1 MRKKTGKLSGILMI
15 SAISIV
21 GVFFLIFGIVAYSSD
36 MYPYDIYISQPIT
49 LGIAQE
55 VENQYLIQGEIKN
68 KGEESIT
75 IQKLEFR
82 CYNEDK
88 SVHGTRIVENITID
102 AGQTYSIHEEIVSN
116 GSVKYTSVR
125 LYSTTIDDAEVQL
138 LFSKDGKTFSNKQNE
153 LTAIVVGAIMLVID
167 GFMIYKKIKQRK
179 VLNGK
184 NQINAR
190 TTR

>member
-1 MRKKTGKLSGILMI
+1 MI